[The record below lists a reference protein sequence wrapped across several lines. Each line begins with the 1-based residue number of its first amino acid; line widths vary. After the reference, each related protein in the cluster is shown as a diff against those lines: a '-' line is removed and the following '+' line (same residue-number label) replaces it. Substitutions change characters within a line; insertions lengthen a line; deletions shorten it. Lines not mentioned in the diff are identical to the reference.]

1 MDKGSDEQ
9 TLHLAWGEEAGSR
22 KQAKEV
28 PPCCH
33 RPHRHAHTHTHIHP
47 PPRSPCFSLAH
58 SHRCSRVFPLPR
70 HPHYKSIAGVLLVA
84 MEIYSS
90 TIKEIFF
97 FFPFLLN
104 EKRRLRSL
112 CWGLV
117 WASAL
122 GMKSS
127 NECGL
132 FCCDGKYGGNKPR

>member
-1 MDKGSDEQ
+1 MTNRHSI
-9 TLHLAWGEEAGSR
+9 LHGGRKQEAGSKQR
-22 KQAKEV
+22 KF
-28 PPCCH
+28 PPPSTA
-33 RPHRHAHTHTHIHP
+33 RTDTQTHIHP

-90 TIKEIFF
+90 TIKENFF

-104 EKRRLRSL
+104 EKRRLHSL

-127 NECGL
+127 NESGL